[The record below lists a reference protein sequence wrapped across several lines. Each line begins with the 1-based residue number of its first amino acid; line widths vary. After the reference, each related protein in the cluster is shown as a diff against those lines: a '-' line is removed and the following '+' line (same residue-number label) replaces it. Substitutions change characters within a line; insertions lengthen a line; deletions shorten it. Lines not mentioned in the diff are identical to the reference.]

1 MQICLKTQD
10 TPAENH
16 LLFPKKTGE
25 RTCCKLPHV
34 CGHMKVVGLRPG
46 FALYLTDYAPT
57 APIVMTSD
65 SWPTGFG
72 WIFFLSGKIQYHHYS
87 LDREMEMTTGMNRL
101 AFQPGTSG
109 KARLF
114 PGDPIRVVTLTMTPE
129 CFSTSLDQDMEL
141 LPPCFRRAAQDQG
154 NQGCFALGKNT
165 PRIQTTLGYLVEAL
179 SRPHTPR
186 LLLEGLA
193 LELIG
198 LQFGQLA
205 GKKKIVP
212 LPPDIRERIDAARDT
227 LVRQLDESP
236 SLIDLARQVG
246 LTPNRLSSG
255 FKSIYGTTPFAHLRE
270 VRLNHARQLLEQNR
284 MNVTEVALAV
294 GYDSLSHFAKAFFRA
309 FGILP
314 GQVMPGRCPFL

>member
-1 MQICLKTQD
+1 MKIRENEV
-10 TPAENH
+10 ENH
-16 LLFPKKTGE
+16 LPFPQKTGE
-25 RTCCKLPHV
+25 RFCCRLPRV
-34 CGHMKVVGLRPG
+34 CGHMDVVGLRPG

-57 APIVMTSD
+57 TPIVMASD
-65 SWPTGFG
+65 SWPAGFG
-72 WIFFLSGKIQYHHYS
+72 WIFFLSGKIKYHHYS

-114 PGDPIRVVTLTMTPE
+114 PGTPIRVVTLTMTPE
-129 CFSTSLDQDMEL
+129 CFTTSLEQDMRL
-141 LPPCFRRAAQDQG
+141 LPPCFRRAAQVQG
-154 NQGCFALGKNT
+154 NQGCFTLGKNT

-179 SRPHTPR
+179 SQPHTPR

-198 LQFGQLA
+198 LQFGQLT
-205 GKKKIVP
+205 GNRKIPVP

-227 LVRQLDESP
+227 LVRQMDESP
-236 SLIDLARQVG
+236 SLVDLARQVG

-270 VRLNHARQLLEQNR
+270 VRLNHARQLLEQNQ
-284 MNVTEVALAV
+284 MNVTEAALSV
-294 GYDSLSHFAKAFFRA
+294 GYNSLSHFSKAFFRA

-314 GQVMPGRCPFL
+314 GQVIPGRNRES